1 MKKDKL
7 LYIYNPIQAEFII
20 REAKGDGL
28 YRIGKGGKGDI
39 CVSFYKTE
47 KVKQA
52 MDKWCSNNK

>member
-1 MKKDKL
+1 MERTEL
-7 LYIYNPIQAEFII
+7 LYIYNPMQAEFLI
-20 REAKGDGL
+20 RNCGEDIF
-28 YRIGKGGKGDI
+28 RIGKGGKGDI

>member
-1 MKKDKL
+1 MELNEL
-7 LYIYNPIQAEFII
+7 LYIYNPMQAEFLI

-52 MDKWCSNNK
+52 MDKWCGNNK